1 LVSLCVLI
9 VELLDAQQIGVVW
22 MMHPAGYDV
31 FVALF
36 HYRSQMG
43 MGPFRRPDQSFT
55 PFAA

>member
-1 LVSLCVLI
+1 LCVLI